1 MDNIAFVRK
10 QLNQIKES
18 PFHAMLAGKGDFF
31 MDVNA
36 LFQQAVAAG
45 ASDIHIEPLDEFVR
59 IRWRKDG
66 VLQTAGRVPR
76 QRLDSLVSRI
86 KVLAGLDIANRR
98 LPQDGRI
105 VWHDGRRRLDLRIST
120 LPTVRGE
127 KIVVRILDGK
137 RMPLALSALGMDGE
151 AQACLEKLVRRRQGL
166 ILICGPTGSG
176 KTTTLYAA
184 LRHIQDESLSI
195 ATLED
200 PVEILIDGLSQSQ
213 VQPKGGMVF
222 QNGLRALLRQDPDVL
237 VVGEIRDGE
246 TAQIAVRAALT
257 GHVVFSTLHA
267 PSAVEAAVRL
277 SDMGVPAYL
286 AADALTGIVSQRLVR
301 RKTANGAY
309 EGRFCLCEVVPA
321 GPRFKE
327 ALRRS
332 VDLPELTEAAVCDG
346 AVLLPAVIER
356 VLADGL
362 TDEAEL
368 RRVCEGGRA
377 LWT

>member
-1 MDNIAFVRK
+1 
-10 QLNQIKES
+10 
-18 PFHAMLAGKGDFF
+18 
-31 MDVNA
+31 MDVNV

-45 ASDIHIEPLDEFVR
+45 ASDIHIEPLDEAVR

-66 VLQTAGRVPR
+66 VLQTAGSLPR
-76 QRLDSLVSRI
+76 KSLDNIVSRI

-105 VWHDGRRRLDLRIST
+105 VWQDGGRRLDLRIST

-127 KIVVRILDGK
+127 KIVVRILDGE
-137 RMPLALSALGMDGE
+137 RLPLQLSALGMDGD
-151 AQACLEKLVRRRQGL
+151 ALACLEKLIRRRQGL

-184 LRHIQDESLSI
+184 LRHIQDEALSI

-277 SDMGVPAYL
+277 SDMGVAPYFV
-286 AADALTGIVSQRLVR
+286 ADALTGIVSQRLVR
-301 RKTANGAY
+301 RKTASGSY

-321 GPRFKE
+321 GPSFKE
-327 ALRRS
+327 AFRRRAG
-332 VDLPELTEAAVCDG
+332 LPELTAEAERDG
-346 AVLLPAVIER
+346 AVLLPTVVQRALEM
-356 VLADGL
+356 GL
-362 TDEAEL
+362 TDEAEI
-368 RRVCEGGRA
+368 RRVCEGGRD

>member
-1 MDNIAFVRK
+1 
-10 QLNQIKES
+10 
-18 PFHAMLAGKGDFF
+18 

-222 QNGLRALLRQDPDVL
+222 QNGLRALLRQ
-237 VVGEIRDGE
+237 IR
-246 TAQIAVRAALT
+246 TFSSSVRSAMGKRHRLPFGRPLRDTSCSAL
-257 GHVVFSTLHA
+257 F
-267 PSAVEAAVRL
+267 
-277 SDMGVPAYL
+277 M
-286 AADALTGIVSQRLVR
+286 
-301 RKTANGAY
+301 
-309 EGRFCLCEVVPA
+309 
-321 GPRFKE
+321 
-327 ALRRS
+327 
-332 VDLPELTEAAVCDG
+332 
-346 AVLLPAVIER
+346 
-356 VLADGL
+356 
-362 TDEAEL
+362 
-368 RRVCEGGRA
+368 RRVPSKRLFA
-377 LWT
+377 

>member
-1 MDNIAFVRK
+1 M
-10 QLNQIKES
+10 
-18 PFHAMLAGKGDFF
+18 G
-31 MDVNA
+31 
-36 LFQQAVAAG
+36 
-45 ASDIHIEPLDEFVR
+45 
-59 IRWRKDG
+59 
-66 VLQTAGRVPR
+66 AGR
-76 QRLDSLVSRI
+76 
-86 KVLAGLDIANRR
+86 
-98 LPQDGRI
+98 
-105 VWHDGRRRLDLRIST
+105 
-120 LPTVRGE
+120 GE
-127 KIVVRILDGK
+127 
-137 RMPLALSALGMDGE
+137 
-151 AQACLEKLVRRRQGL
+151 
-166 ILICGPTGSG
+166 
-176 KTTTLYAA
+176 
-184 LRHIQDESLSI
+184 
-195 ATLED
+195 
-200 PVEILIDGLSQSQ
+200 
-213 VQPKGGMVF
+213 
-222 QNGLRALLRQDPDVL
+222 
-237 VVGEIRDGE
+237 
-246 TAQIAVRAALT
+246 
-257 GHVVFSTLHA
+257 
-267 PSAVEAAVRL
+267 AVEAAVRL

>member
-1 MDNIAFVRK
+1 
-10 QLNQIKES
+10 
-18 PFHAMLAGKGDFF
+18 
-31 MDVNA
+31 MDVNV

-45 ASDIHIEPLDEFVR
+45 ASDIHIEPLDEAVR

-66 VLQTAGRVPR
+66 VLCTAGKLPR
-76 QRLDSLVSRI
+76 RSLDTIVSRI

-105 VWHDGRRRLDLRIST
+105 VWHDGARRLDLRIST
-120 LPTVRGE
+120 LPTIRGE
-127 KIVVRILDGK
+127 KIVVRILDG
-137 RMPLALSALGMDGE
+137 RRTPLQLSALGMDEE
-151 AQACLEKLVRRRQGL
+151 ALSCLETLVRKRQGL

-184 LRHIQDESLSI
+184 VRDIQDESLSI
-195 ATLED
+195 ASLED
-200 PVEILIDGLSQSQ
+200 PVEILVDGLSQSQ

-277 SDMGVPAYL
+277 IDMGVPSYL

-301 RKTANGAY
+301 RKKKSGQY

-321 GPRFKE
+321 GVCFKD
-327 ALRRS
+327 AVRCA
-332 VDLPELTEAAVCDG
+332 VGVPELTAAAARDG
-346 AVLLPAVIER
+346 AVLLDKVIQR
-356 VLADGL
+356 ALAQGL
-362 TDEAEL
+362 TDEREID
-368 RRVCEGGRA
+368 RVCEGGWKR
-377 LWT
+377 WI

>member
-1 MDNIAFVRK
+1 
-10 QLNQIKES
+10 
-18 PFHAMLAGKGDFF
+18 

-176 KTTTLYAA
+176 KTTLYAA

>member
-1 MDNIAFVRK
+1 
-10 QLNQIKES
+10 
-18 PFHAMLAGKGDFF
+18 

-66 VLQTAGRVPR
+66 VLHAAGRLPR

-105 VWHDGRRRLDLRIST
+105 VWHEGSRRLDLRIST

-137 RMPLALSALGMDGE
+137 RLPLELSALGMDGE
-151 AQACLEKLVRRRQGL
+151 ALACLEKLVCRRQGL

-184 LRHIQDESLSI
+184 LRHIHDEHLSI

-301 RKTANGAY
+301 RKMASGDY

-321 GPRFKE
+321 GPCFKD
-327 ALRRS
+327 ALRRR
-332 VDLPELTEAAVCDG
+332 VDLPALTAAAEDDG

-356 VLADGL
+356 VLEGGL

-368 RRVCEGGRA
+368 RRVCDGGRG